1 MILVQNKKARFEY
14 DIEKTYQAGLVLTGP
29 EVKSLRLKHASL
41 TGSYVQ
47 IQSGEAVLLNA
58 QINPYAYANNN
69 DYDPRRTRKL
79 LLSKKEILQ
88 LDELHKNGKRALVAL
103 AIELK
108 GNLIKIKIGV
118 GRGLKKYDKREK
130 IKKRDQ
136 ERQIQ
141 RQMKS
146 VRH

>member
-29 EVKSLRLKHASL
+29 EVKSLRSKHASL

-88 LDELHKNGKRALVAL
+88 LEELHKNGKRALVAL

-108 GNLIKIKIGV
+108 GNLIKVKIGV

>member
-14 DIEKTYQAGLVLTGP
+14 DIEKTYLAGVVLTGA

-58 QINPYAYANNN
+58 QINPYSFA
-69 DYDPRRTRKL
+69 DSTEYDPKRTRKL
-79 LLSKKEILQ
+79 LLSKKEILE
-88 LDELHKNGKRALVAL
+88 LEELHKNGKRAIVAL
-103 AIELK
+103 SFELK
-108 GNLIKIKIGV
+108 GRLIKLKIGV

-136 ERQIQ
+136 ERQIK
-141 RQMKS
+141 RQLKYAQ
-146 VRH
+146 